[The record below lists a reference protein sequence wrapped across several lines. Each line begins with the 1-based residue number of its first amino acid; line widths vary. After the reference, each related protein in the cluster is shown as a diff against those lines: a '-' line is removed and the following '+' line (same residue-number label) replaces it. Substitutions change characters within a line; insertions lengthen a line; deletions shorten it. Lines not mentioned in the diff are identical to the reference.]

1 MFIIPVMD
9 LLNGHV
15 VHAKHGDRAHYQPLQ
30 SALTDGSNPLTVA
43 AALLKHYPCQHLYIA
58 DLNAIQKLPG
68 HHLEV
73 IKQIAQQHPDV
84 SLWVDAGIANQP
96 TLKLWAGHHFNLIL
110 GSENFSS
117 LDNFLEIS
125 AMLNKQFIL
134 SLDFMPHGYQGP
146 EALIQN
152 SQYWPEKVILMT
164 LAKVGSQSGTDLKL
178 ISQFAQY
185 AEQFELF
192 AAGGVRNLNDLK
204 SLKDMG
210 VKGALVAS
218 ALHNGQIKSSEIVL

>member
-1 MFIIPVMD
+1 MD

-96 TLKLWAGHHFNLIL
+96 ALKLWTGHHFNLIL
-110 GSENFSS
+110 GSENFST

-125 AMLNKQFIL
+125 TQLHQPFIL
-134 SLDFMPHGYQGP
+134 SLDFMPQGYQGP
-146 EALIQN
+146 PELIEN
-152 SQYWPEKVILMT
+152 TRYWPKKVILMT
-164 LAKVGSQSGTDLKL
+164 LAKVGSDTGVDVKL
-178 ISQFAQY
+178 LQRFASY
-185 AEQFELF
+185 ANEFELF
-192 AAGGVRNLNDLK
+192 AAGGVRDSTDLK
-204 SLKDMG
+204 CLKEMG
-210 VKGALVAS
+210 IQGALVAS
-218 ALHNGQIKSSEIVL
+218 ALHSEKIKPDELVL

>member
-9 LLNGHV
+9 LLNGNV
-15 VHAKHGDRAHYQPLQ
+15 VHAKHGNRAHYQPLQ
-30 SALTDGSNPLTVA
+30 SALIDGSNPLAVA
-43 AALLKHYPCQHLYIA
+43 TALLKHYPCQNLYIA

-73 IKQIAQQHPDV
+73 IQQIAQQHPDV
-84 SLWVDAGIANQP
+84 SLWVDAGIANQHA
-96 TLKLWAGHHFNLIL
+96 LELWAGHHFNLIL
-110 GSENFSS
+110 GSENFNS

-146 EALIQN
+146 TALIQN
-152 SQYWPEKVILMT
+152 SQHWPEKVILMT
-164 LAKVGSQSGTDLKL
+164 LAKVGSQNGADLKL
-178 ISQFAQY
+178 ISQFAQQ

-192 AAGGVRNLNDLK
+192 AAGGVRDIHDLK
-204 SLKDMG
+204 LLKQIG
-210 VKGALVAS
+210 IKGALVAS
-218 ALHNGQIKSSEIVL
+218 ALHNGQIKPSEIVL

>member
-1 MFIIPVMD
+1 MD

-96 TLKLWAGHHFNLIL
+96 TPKLWAGHHFNLIL

-210 VKGALVAS
+210 IKGALVAS
-218 ALHNGQIKSSEIVL
+218 ALHNGQIKSSEIAL

>member
-1 MFIIPVMD
+1 MD

-210 VKGALVAS
+210 IKGALVAS